1 MHFSTYNA
9 IQSCSLLAKDLDH
22 TSDDWKLCAVGYVS
36 GKFPGYRA
44 LNNIIGNTWK
54 CEATLTIHESGWLV
68 YTFQNEE
75 DKLSVLYGGS
85 YLVYGQPLILM
96 VEIFCSHSRFF
107 TLGEIL
113 KQINHSIIA
122 LVLKSTNANSAA
134 DYRPISCCNVTYKV
148 ISKILAG
155 QLAHVL
161 NDIISPCHNAFL
173 GGCYMTDNI
182 NLMQELFRQY
192 GRKRISPR
200 CIIKIDFRKAFN
212 SVQ

>member
-1 MHFSTYNA
+1 
-9 IQSCSLLAKDLDH
+9 LAEDLDY

-68 YTFQNEE
+68 YKFQNEE
-75 DKLSVLYGGS
+75 DKLFVLRGGA

-96 VEIFCSHSRFF
+96 VEIFVQPFKIFF
-107 TLGEIL
+107 TLGEIF

-122 LVLKSTNANSAA
+122 LVPKSTNANSAA
-134 DYRPISCCNVTYKV
+134 DYKPISCCNVTYKV

-161 NDIISPCHNAFL
+161 NDIISHCHNAFL
-173 GGCYMTDNI
+173 GGCYMAHNI
-182 NLMQELFRQY
+182 NLMQ
-192 GRKRISPR
+192 
-200 CIIKIDFRKAFN
+200 
-212 SVQ
+212 